1 MMKWLN
7 EELIFIKYFIF
18 IFANGNDINIVL
30 LICQVHEKATK
41 IINIIAIVSKQ
52 YDSITY

>member
-18 IFANGNDINIVL
+18 IFANGNDINIL
-30 LICQVHEKATK
+30 LICQFYEKATK

-52 YDSITY
+52 YDSIAY